1 MIAETQN
8 PPADSRLDDLAQI
21 ISAYN
26 QVTQKLQTSHE
37 ALEAEVARLR
47 RELRSTNAQLQRSK
61 RLSAL
66 GEMAAGIAHEIRN
79 PLAAIQLY
87 AGMAL
92 EDLAAPG
99 SQAPAPGSQT
109 PTPGSTNAYP
119 ISGVGPASG
128 SDPIASAADST
139 RKIAAA
145 VQGLSAIVN
154 DVLAFARHA
163 EPAPRT
169 LLAVD
174 VIGRAVDAHLP
185 AIDAAGVTIARRD
198 LQRPELE
205 LHADPNLLHQALL
218 NLIRNAVDAMADHN
232 GDRTLTIDARQGR
245 FSTWEQGGHAST
257 VDTPRDDRADAAV
270 IISVRD
276 TGPGISEDDIDRI
289 FNPFFTTRNTGTGL
303 GLAIVHR
310 ILDAHGGAIRAF
322 NQTSGATG
330 ACFELILPQTPTP
343 STPPP
348 SGGGTSSTHA
358 NASEDAHA

>member
-1 MIAETQN
+1 MIAQTTDN
-8 PPADSRLDDLAQI
+8 PPTDQRLDDLAQI

-26 QVTQKLQTSHE
+26 QVTEKLQTSHE

-47 RELRSTNAQLQRSK
+47 RELVSTNAQLQRSK

-92 EDLAAPG
+92 EDLADARHPRHPRQG
-99 SQAPAPGSQT
+99 PPQQAVEVEIDREA
-109 PTPGSTNAYP
+109 
-119 ISGVGPASG
+119 
-128 SDPIASAADST
+128 DPLDAAAEST

-163 EPAPRT
+163 EPQPQTLRT
-169 LLAVD
+169 IDA
-174 VIGRAVDAHLP
+174 IGKAVDAHDP
-185 AIDAAGVTIARRD
+185 AIDAAGVTVVRRD

-218 NLIRNAVDAMADHN
+218 NVIRNAVDAMAERD
-232 GDRTLTIDARQGR
+232 GQRTLTLDARL
-245 FSTWEQGGHAST
+245 E
-257 VDTPRDDRADAAV
+257 DDGVVLA
-270 IISVRD
+270 VRD
-276 TGPGISEDDIDRI
+276 TGPGIGDDQIDRI
-289 FNPFFTTRNTGTGL
+289 FNPFFTTRNCGTGL

-322 NQTSGATG
+322 NDGGAV
-330 ACFELILPQTPTP
+330 FEMVFPPTPTP
-343 STPPP
+343 SGRGIDSDPKT
-348 SGGGTSSTHA
+348 TEADHA
-358 NASEDAHA
+358 